1 MDEKIKQTLASL
13 KRNPSAVQ
21 SLFESQDGQDLLRL
35 LTQQDNGETLQQAAQ
50 NAASGDTGQIVRMI
64 SRIMQ
69 NPEGARL
76 VERINQSLQK

>member
-35 LTQQDNGETLQQAAQ
+35 LTQEDNGGTLQRDTQS
-50 NAASGDTGQIVRMI
+50 AASGDTGQIMRMI

>member
-35 LTQQDNGETLQQAAQ
+35 LTQEDNGGTLQRATQS
-50 NAASGDTGQIVRMI
+50 AASGDTGQIMRMI

-76 VERINQSLQK
+76 IERINQSLQK

>member
-35 LTQQDNGETLQQAAQ
+35 LTQQDNGETLQQATQ